1 MSTATMSISLPK
13 ELKEYVRKRT
23 TQELFG
29 TPSDFI
35 RSLIRDDR
43 KHQGMAKIERLLETQ
58 ETMDSQQW
66 QSLRG
71 ELLEE
76 IHKAM

>member
-1 MSTATMSISLPK
+1 MGTATMSISLPK

-23 TQELFG
+23 EQELYG

-43 KHQGMAKIERLLETQ
+43 KHHGISKIEQMLETQ
-58 ETMDSQQW
+58 ETMDSKKW

-71 ELLEE
+71 ELLDE